1 MKMVDLNCGLGR
13 ISVIWRLFI
22 ARGLSSGCGVLF
34 LWASCECMAVL
45 HPAHKVGA
53 FGWIAYELRRMKC
66 KLFQSRAAVSAK
78 SGIEGPDEAWRYFSR
93 LNRMRAAD
101 EIVETSNGGNI
112 RFRPVSKPDGD
123 RHEM

>member
-53 FGWIAYELRRMKC
+53 FGWIAYELRRIKS
-66 KLFQSRAAVSAK
+66 KLFQSRAVFSPE
-78 SGIEGPDEAWRYFSR
+78 SGTEGPIKAWRYFSR
-93 LNRMRAAD
+93 LNRMRVAVEIGAD
-101 EIVETSNGGNI
+101 IEWRKHSVPSRVEARWRSA
-112 RFRPVSKPDGD
+112 
-123 RHEM
+123 